1 MTNSKQSNLVFSN
14 SYGLLFADRI
24 YLQRENAMSCFYL
37 ENLKSIKIKK
47 TQEKK
52 VNVFSLLFSLLILC
66 FTTIYIEINIVF
78 MTISYVIAAL
88 LILLSFTFKK
98 YLYTIVI
105 LTNTNDFISIQV
117 TPELK
122 YVAKEFINKVHKKL
136 KENDRF
142 LRVG

>member
-1 MTNSKQSNLVFSN
+1 MTNSKQSSLVFSN
-14 SYGLLFADRI
+14 SYGLIFVDRI
-24 YLQRENAMSCFYL
+24 YLQRENALSCFYL

-66 FTTIYIEINIVF
+66 FTTFYIEINIVF

-117 TPELK
+117 TTELK
-122 YVAKEFINKVHKKL
+122 YAAKDFVNKTNKKL